1 MDQTPP
7 TDSDVEKA
15 KQLRKKL
22 LLSLYRFFTEM
33 PYAEMELSQIS
44 EICEAEPSELN
55 WNMVYLEKCGL
66 IELGHSTDCPP
77 YVSCTAN
84 ITAAGVD
91 LVEIPGGLDEKF

>member
-7 TDSDVEKA
+7 TYSDVEKA

-33 PYAEMELSQIS
+33 PYAEIELSHLA
-44 EICEAEPSELN
+44 ELCCEQPADLN
-55 WNMVYLEKCGL
+55 WNMVYLEKRGL

-77 YVSCTAN
+77 YVSCTAC

-91 LVEIPGGLDEKF
+91 LVETPGGLDEKF